1 LDRPAPST
9 PCSWPAA
16 PRDSRRQNQK
26 NSANG
31 AMMMTHSSSSEPK
44 PGDDVELVI
53 STLFVASS
61 SRKDCPA
68 WDGTTTV

>member
-1 LDRPAPST
+1 MK
-9 PCSWPAA
+9 
-16 PRDSRRQNQK
+16 NQK
-26 NSANG
+26 NSAIG
-31 AMMMTHSSSSEPK
+31 AMMMIQSSSSEPK

-61 SRKDCPA
+61 ARKGGPA